1 MGEKS
6 LRLRRVLFEG
16 FSLVCLIILFIVI
29 VLTALSTG
37 ASLIFVLLGFM
48 PTIVTIILCLIM
60 FDETVFTLVIL
71 WILPFVLSGL
81 FFLIAT
87 SQALLRANLDIGA
100 LVAINIFCSVLFLVI
115 FFVIAKL
122 VSPKEQ
128 ETPEHK
134 PAHSATHAMNV
145 HQPTTIKEYVAS
157 IEDKS
162 KALNF
167 VIGRVY
173 NKYHG
178 GSKQLRE
185 KLSLKPE
192 LYNEFSEILHNETN
206 PDKKRMLS
214 VLNDI
219 EKQLY
224 LLTLPEKDVITGE
237 QLIELKNL
245 DRNEE
250 GEERIIDVLIKN
262 DKDPVETYYAGA
274 KEFCLKLRDI
284 LQ

>member
-6 LRLRRVLFEG
+6 VRLRRVLFEG
-16 FSLVCLIILFIVI
+16 FSLVCLILLFIGIVI
-29 VLTALSTG
+29 TALSTG

-81 FFLIAT
+81 FFVIAT
-87 SQALLRANLDIGA
+87 SQALLRTNLDIGA
-100 LVAINIFCSVLFLVI
+100 LVAINIFCSVIYLVI
-115 FFVIAKL
+115 FFLIAKL
-122 VSPKEQ
+122 VSPNE
-128 ETPEHK
+128 PESHEHR
-134 PAHSATHAMNV
+134 PSHASTHPMV
-145 HQPTTIKEYVAS
+145 QHQPATIKEYVAS

-192 LYNEFSEILHNETN
+192 WYNEFSEALHNEAS
-206 PDKKRMLS
+206 PDKKKMLL
-214 VLNDI
+214 VLNNI

-224 LLTLPEKDVITGE
+224 LLTLPEKDILSSD
-237 QLIELKNL
+237 QLLELKNL
-245 DRNEE
+245 ERKQD
-250 GEERIIDVLIKN
+250 GEEKIIDVLIKN

>member
-6 LRLRRVLFEG
+6 VRLRRVLFEG
-16 FSLVCLIILFIVI
+16 FSLVCLILIFIGIVI
-29 VLTALSTG
+29 TALSTG

-48 PTIVTIILCLIM
+48 PTIATIILCLIM
-60 FDETVFTLVIL
+60 FDETVFTLIIL
-71 WILPFVLSGL
+71 WIMPFILSGL
-81 FFLIAT
+81 FFIIVN
-87 SQALLRANLDIGA
+87 SQRLLRENLDIGA
-100 LVAINIFCSVLFLVI
+100 LVAINIFCSVIYLVI
-115 FFVIAKL
+115 FFLIAKL
-122 VSPKEQ
+122 VSPKES
-128 ETPEHK
+128 EHHEHK
-134 PAHSATHAMNV
+134 PVHSQSHPMIQ
-145 HQPTTIKEYVAS
+145 HQPSTIKEYVAS

-192 LYNEFSEILHNETN
+192 WYNEFSEALHNETN
-206 PDKKRMLS
+206 PDKKKMII
-214 VLNDI
+214 VLNSI

-224 LLTLPEKDVITGE
+224 LLALPEKDLLTSE
-237 QLIELKNL
+237 QILDLKNL
-245 DRNEE
+245 DRKQD
-250 GEERIIDVLIKN
+250 GEEKIIDVLIKN

>member
-1 MGEKS
+1 MGEES

-16 FSLVCLIILFIVI
+16 FSLVSLIILFII
-29 VLTALSTG
+29 IILTSLGTG
-37 ASLIFVLLGFM
+37 ASPIFVVLGFM
-48 PTIVTIILCLIM
+48 PTIATIILCLVM
-60 FDETVFTLVIL
+60 FDETVFSLVIL
-71 WILPFVLSGL
+71 WILPFVLTGL
-81 FFLIAT
+81 FFIIAN
-87 SQALLRANLDIGA
+87 SQALLKSNLDVGA
-100 LVAINIFCSVLFLVI
+100 LVAINIFCSVVYLII
-115 FFVIAKL
+115 FFIIAKL
-122 VSPKEQ
+122 LSPKDRKNQ
-128 ETPEHK
+128 EHK
-134 PAHSATHAMNV
+134 PSHAENHPMAE
-145 HQPTTIKEYVAS
+145 HQPATIKEYVAS

-185 KLSLKPE
+185 KLSVKPE
-192 LYNEFSEILHNETN
+192 WYNEFSEALHNEEH

-214 VLNDI
+214 ILANI

-224 LLTLPEKDVITGE
+224 FLALPEKDIMAE
-237 QLIELKNL
+237 DQLLELKNL
-245 DRNEE
+245 ERNPD
-250 GEERIIDVLIKN
+250 GNERIIDVLIKN
-262 DKDPVETYYAGA
+262 DKDPVETYFAGA